1 MNSIKLGVFVW
12 AIILLM
18 SFQVQA
24 AEEIMSQPGIAN
36 RLAQNE
42 ISISPFQVI
51 VDRSGKLTI
60 EPKSV
65 FFEGAQNPEFELPQL
80 LTQPQPI
87 SLPSWMLTQNW
98 KGEVILAVAVKID
111 GTVSETIIMK
121 TSGNE
126 TLDRWATELI
136 QNWQF
141 LPAMKN
147 GEAVYECIQIPIV
160 FKLEPIE

>member
-1 MNSIKLGVFVW
+1 MKSIKLGVFVFVV
-12 AIILLM
+12 ILLM

-24 AEEIMSQPGIAN
+24 AEDITSPSGIAN

-42 ISISPFQVI
+42 VFSPFQVM
-51 VDRSGKLTI
+51 VERSGKLTI

-65 FFEGAQNPEFELPQL
+65 FFEGTQNPEFELPQL
-80 LTQPQPI
+80 LTKLEPI
-87 SLPSWMLTQNW
+87 SLPSWMLTQKW
-98 KGEVILAVAVKID
+98 EGEVVLALAVKTD
-111 GTVSETIIMK
+111 GTVSETMIMK

-136 QNWQF
+136 QSWQF
-141 LPAMKN
+141 LPAMRN
-147 GEAVYECIQIPIV
+147 GETVYECIQIPIV